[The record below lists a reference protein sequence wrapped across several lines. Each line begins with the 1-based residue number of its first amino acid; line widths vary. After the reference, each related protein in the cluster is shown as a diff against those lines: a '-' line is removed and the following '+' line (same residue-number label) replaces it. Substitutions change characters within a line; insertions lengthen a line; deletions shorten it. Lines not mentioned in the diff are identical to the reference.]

1 MAPPSDTKI
10 EEVSFQPGELIFK
23 ERNPGD
29 HFFIIKEGQVQV
41 FKQKGDQQ
49 IPLAVIHS
57 GQNLG
62 ELSVMDGMPRSATAV
77 ALTEVRAV
85 KISREAIQSQMKKLP
100 HWFGNLVFNLVE
112 RMRKTDDILR
122 KNSLIDEDLMN
133 AIQAIE
139 FKVAGAGKK
148 EKAKGFTRETE
159 ASEDD
164 EKDSQEKPVE
174 AGSIINPEANPKDD
188 ES

>member
-1 MAPPSDTKI
+1 MASANDTKI
-10 EEVSFQPGELIFK
+10 EEVCFQPGELIFK

-41 FKQKGDQQ
+41 FKQKGEQQ

-77 ALTEVRAV
+77 ALTEVRAL
-85 KISREAIQSQMKKLP
+85 KISREAIQRQMKKLP

-139 FKVAGAGKK
+139 FKVSGASK
-148 EKAKGFTRETE
+148 ENLRSKPDSE
-159 ASEDD
+159 ASI
-164 EKDSQEKPVE
+164 QEERQIE
-174 AGSIINPEANPKDD
+174 AGTIINSELAPDHGKD